1 MSTKLDHVGIAVASL
16 DSSLAIFRELGL
28 EETHREVVES
38 QKVRTAFLPADGVR
52 IELLEPTADD
62 SPISKFL
69 ARRGPGIHH
78 LCFAVDDLDS
88 ALARLAERGYRLLNR
103 SPVPGAG
110 GKRVAFLHPEAGGGV
125 LIELTEHAG

>member
-1 MSTKLDHVGIAVASL
+1 MTTKLDHVGIAVASL
-16 DSSLAIFRELGL
+16 DSSLAIFQELGL
-28 EETHREVVES
+28 RETHRETVES

-88 ALARLAERGYRLLNR
+88 ALSRLAERGYRLLNP

-125 LIELTEHAG
+125 LIELTEHAR

>member
-1 MSTKLDHVGIAVASL
+1 VTTKLDHIGIAVSSL
-16 DSSLAIFRELGL
+16 DGSLAIYDQLGVF
-28 EETHREVVES
+28 EAHREEVPS
-38 QKVRTAFLPADGVR
+38 QKVRTAFLPAGETR
-52 IELLEPTADD
+52 IELLEPTSED

-78 LCFAVDDLDS
+78 LCFAVDDLD
-88 ALARLAERGYRLLNR
+88 ATLALLARQGYRLLNPT
-103 SPVPGAG
+103 PVPGAG